1 MLYEFDV
8 TSPAN
13 TAASAPTEVL
23 ARLNKG
29 LVTQVQVQ
37 IPSGCI
43 GLTGAQ
49 IWRGNSQI
57 WPSNPGGYF
66 KGDGL
71 VLTWDEDYTLA
82 DEPLSL
88 RLCVWNTDDTY
99 AHSVTFRFALL
110 GLAQAEEQR
119 GLAGLLKR
127 LGEAIL
133 GKG

>member
-13 TAASAPTEVL
+13 TAASSPTEVL

-37 IPSGCI
+37 IPSGAV
-43 GLTGAQ
+43 GLACGQ

-66 KGDGL
+66 KGDDL

-82 DEPLSL
+82 DEPLTL
-88 RLCVWNTDDTY
+88 RLRVWNLDDTY
-99 AHSVTFRFALL
+99 AHTLTFRFALL
-110 GLAQAEEQR
+110 GLAQAEEAR
-119 GLAGLLKR
+119 AGPSLLKR
-127 LGEAIL
+127 LADAIL

>member
-13 TAASAPTEVL
+13 TPASAPTEVL

-37 IPSGCI
+37 IPSGAV
-43 GLTGAQ
+43 GLARGQ
-49 IWRGNSQI
+49 VWRGNSQI

-66 KGDGL
+66 KGDDL

-82 DEPLSL
+82 DEPLTL
-88 RLCVWNTDDTY
+88 RLRVWNVDDTY
-99 AHSVTFRFALL
+99 PHTLTFRFALL
-110 GLAQAEEQR
+110 GLAQAEEAR
-119 GLAGLLKR
+119 AAPGLLKR
-127 LGEAIL
+127 LADAIL

>member
-37 IPSGCI
+37 IPPGAV
-43 GLTGAQ
+43 GLARGQ
-49 IWRGNSQI
+49 VWRGNSQI

-66 KGDGL
+66 KGDDL

-82 DEPLSL
+82 DEPLTL
-88 RLCVWNTDDTY
+88 RLRVWNIDDTY
-99 AHSVTFRFALL
+99 PHTLTFRFALL
-110 GLAQAEEQR
+110 GLAEAEERR
-119 GLAGLLKR
+119 GIAGLLR
-127 LGEAIL
+127 RVGEAIL
-133 GKG
+133 GRG